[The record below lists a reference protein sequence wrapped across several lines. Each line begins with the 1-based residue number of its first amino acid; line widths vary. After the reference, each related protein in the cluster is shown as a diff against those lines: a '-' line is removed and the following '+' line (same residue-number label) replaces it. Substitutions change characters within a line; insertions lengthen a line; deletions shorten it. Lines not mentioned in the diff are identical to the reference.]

1 MPSPAQK
8 PQVAYLVNQYPKTSH
23 AWMRREIE
31 AMAAAGVEVERI
43 SVRRV
48 NEPLVDPGDLAEAE
62 QTRVLLDGGAA
73 QAAPKLVLA
82 TLFTALTRPIR
93 FLKACAL
100 ASSIGIRHPKGWL
113 FQFVYLVEACLFLRM
128 IAGSGT
134 THVHAHFGTNSATV
148 AMLAKELGGP
158 GFSFTFHGP
167 EIFEHLSHKGLRE
180 KLHRSEFAVAISH
193 HGRSALT
200 RWSDPD
206 HWSKLHLIHCGVDE
220 RFLDEPFT
228 PPPANS
234 RLVCVARLSPVKGH
248 VVLLEAVSRLV
259 AEGLDP
265 QLAFVGGGEFEERVR
280 SEAQRLGVAER
291 IEWLGWLGGEEVKR
305 EILASKAMVLPSF
318 DEGLPVVFMES
329 LALARPVIS
338 TYIAGIPELVETG
351 STGWVVPAGSVDDL
365 TAALRS
371 CLTADESELSE
382 LGRTGQKRVRAE
394 HDARI
399 EAGKLAQLFR
409 EPALRSQ
416 APKIE
421 RERGQGEDPARDRA

>member
-1 MPSPAQK
+1 MSSSAQ
-8 PQVAYLVNQYPKTSH
+8 PTQVAYLVNQYPKTSH

-31 AMAAAGVEVERI
+31 AMSAAGVEVERI

-62 QTRVLLDGGAA
+62 KTRVLLDGGAA
-73 QAAPKLVLA
+73 QAAPRLLFA
-82 TLFTALTRPIR
+82 TLFTALTRPLR

-100 ASSIGIRHPKGWL
+100 ASSIGVRHPKGWL

-128 IAGSGT
+128 IAGTGA

-193 HGRSALT
+193 HGRSALK

-228 PPPANS
+228 APPENS
-234 RLVCVARLSPVKGH
+234 RLVCVARMSPVKGH

-265 QLAFVGGGEFEERVR
+265 KLAFVGGGDFEDRVR
-280 SEAQRLGVAER
+280 SEAQRFGVAER

-351 STGWVVPAGSVDDL
+351 STGWVVPAGSVDHL
-365 TAALRS
+365 TDALRA
-371 CLTADESELSE
+371 CLTAEGAELSQ
-382 LGRTGQKRVRAE
+382 LGRTGQERVRAE
-394 HDARI
+394 HDART

-409 EPALRSQ
+409 EPGLRAQ
-416 APKIE
+416 APKLE
-421 RERGQGEDPARDRA
+421 RERGQGEDPARHCA